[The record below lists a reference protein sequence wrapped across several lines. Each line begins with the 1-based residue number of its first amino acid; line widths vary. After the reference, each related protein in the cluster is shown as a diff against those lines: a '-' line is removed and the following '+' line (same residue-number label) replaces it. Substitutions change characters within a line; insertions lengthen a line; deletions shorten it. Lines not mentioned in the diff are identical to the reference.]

1 MNLPPACVVD
11 TCVLAAFQAG
21 GLLLI
26 LFWLPILMLAPAL
39 GGVVLAGYELY
50 DVQAADLTRWGVN
63 VGELP
68 GETVAEVRDLAEKYR
83 GPKAPSVADLLA
95 FLLARDRGAVLLT
108 DDRRLAKVA
117 ADAGVETH
125 GSLWVLDWLLRDS
138 CIDPATAL
146 EALEKMEEAG
156 CRLPA
161 GEVERRRV
169 AWRRRTGSGE

>member
-1 MNLPPACVVD
+1 
-11 TCVLAAFQAG
+11 
-21 GLLLI
+21 
-26 LFWLPILMLAPAL
+26 MLAHDL
-39 GGVVLAGYELY
+39 VVAEFTGYEEY
-50 DVQAADLTRWGVN
+50 DVQVADLTRWGVN

-68 GETVAEVRDLAEKYR
+68 GETVAEVDLAEKYR